1 MARLDPI
8 EEDDGGAE
16 GGGAEMFSP
25 EPLFVPRDP
34 PGPRRADR
42 AGSDRSSRPGQVP
55 ETGAKSDGAQ
65 VAPQQT
71 RSARDSVP
79 GTSSPQQA
87 ANPLPASLA
96 HAIQSL
102 ERTFIDTNQQ
112 ILDAL
117 KAPRA
122 AQSRHPGR
130 HPGRRSWRRS
140 LAVASVAT
148 LLGAAVAGGATFATV
163 GGHEARAG
171 ATDPR
176 LQSWADS
183 WAYLWRT
190 ATGFQACWT
199 KHAQTR
205 QPQTCTITLG
215 TAPAGSPGS

>member
-8 EEDDGGAE
+8 EEEDGGAE

-34 PGPRRADR
+34 PGPVGDDR
-42 AGSDRSSRPGQVP
+42 AGSDLFSRPGQVP
-55 ETGAKSDGAQ
+55 EAGATSDDAQ
-65 VAPQQT
+65 AVPPRT
-71 RSARDSVP
+71 RPARDSVP
-79 GTSSPQQA
+79 HTSTAQQA
-87 ANPLPASLA
+87 ANPSPVSLA
-96 HAIQSL
+96 EAIQSL
-102 ERTFIDTNQQ
+102 ERTLIDTNQQ

-122 AQSRHPGR
+122 AQSRHS
-130 HPGRRSWRRS
+130 GRRSWRRS
-140 LAVASVAT
+140 LAIASVAT
-148 LLGAAVAGGATFATV
+148 LLGAAVAGGATFAAV
-163 GGHEARAG
+163 GGHDARAD